1 LIGSSFITDM
11 AFILQC
17 LLLYV
22 IVQLLRVKDEE
33 WAEMFRMITG
43 REPVAQTPVAALP
56 AAKPAPRRRTRKAA
70 A

>member
-1 LIGSSFITDM
+1 M
-11 AFILQC
+11 AFIAEC

-22 IVQLLRVKDEE
+22 LIGALRVKDEE

-56 AAKPAPRRRTRKAA
+56 EAPQPRPRRTRKAA